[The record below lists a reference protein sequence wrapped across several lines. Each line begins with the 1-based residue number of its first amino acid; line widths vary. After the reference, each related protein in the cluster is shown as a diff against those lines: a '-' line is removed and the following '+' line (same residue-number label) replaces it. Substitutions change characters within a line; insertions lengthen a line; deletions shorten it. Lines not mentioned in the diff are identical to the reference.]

1 MSDGQ
6 LVASQILWDIALFLV
21 IAVIVPLVLFRAAA
35 LVRAARAIAIEFKV
49 TLAAAGGV
57 ARNTQPTAAAL
68 DQTIQTAGAIL
79 GTAGQINEHT
89 GAIENLLRQRAT
101 SEHSR

>member
-6 LVASQILWDIALFLV
+6 LVTAQILWDIALFIV

-57 ARNTQPTAAAL
+57 ARNTQPTSAAL

-79 GTAGQINEHT
+79 GSAGQINEHST
-89 GAIENLLRQRAT
+89 AIESLLRQRAAA
-101 SEHSR
+101 EARR